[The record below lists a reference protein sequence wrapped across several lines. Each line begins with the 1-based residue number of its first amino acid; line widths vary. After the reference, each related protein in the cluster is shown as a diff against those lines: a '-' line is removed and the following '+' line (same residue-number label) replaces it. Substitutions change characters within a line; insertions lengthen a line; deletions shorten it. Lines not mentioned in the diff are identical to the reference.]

1 MNTTSA
7 ISLSG
12 MQAAQVRLQTS
23 AHNIANGQTEGFRPL
38 EVEQTPNAEGGV
50 TAHVRRSNLVGEDLV
65 TDVVDQLRAKNDFLA
80 NLAVFKTS
88 EKMLGSLIDQVA

>member
-1 MNTTSA
+1 MNTLSA

-23 AHNIANGQTEGFRPL
+23 AHNIANGQTEGFRSL
-38 EVEQTPNAEGGV
+38 EVAQTPNVDGGV
-50 TAHVRRSNLVGEDLV
+50 STNVRRSSAVGEDLV
-65 TDVVDQLRAKNDFLA
+65 TDVVSQLQAKNDFLA
-80 NLAVFKTS
+80 NLAVFKSS

>member
-1 MNTTSA
+1 MNSLSA

-38 EVEQTPNAEGGV
+38 EVTQTPNTEGGV
-50 TAHVRRSNLVGEDLV
+50 STQVRRANTVGEDMV
-65 TDVVDQLRAKNDFLA
+65 SDVVDQLRAKNDFLA
-80 NLAVFKTS
+80 NLAVFKSS